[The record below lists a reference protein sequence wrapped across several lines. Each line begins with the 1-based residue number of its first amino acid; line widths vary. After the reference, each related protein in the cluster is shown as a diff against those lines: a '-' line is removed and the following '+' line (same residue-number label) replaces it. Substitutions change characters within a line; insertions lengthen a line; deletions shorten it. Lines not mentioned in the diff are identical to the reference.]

1 MNTPDLSRLR
11 AELERAAMMII
22 LTHPDGPLLVDQSIA
37 RAKDLGIK
45 YEKLPAPKSEDWIT
59 PKVKKSAI
67 QAH

>member
-1 MNTPDLSRLR
+1 
-11 AELERAAMMII
+11 MMII